1 MLLSHLTS
9 LCMSFWL
16 FKNCKPSSTDAT
28 AQLTEAA
35 EESLETNLPA
45 TSDPTSKNYLEE
57 HGYGVW
63 NVDRRKGGFQIYTL
77 SHGDRIGDLVLH
89 VNLDV
94 KHKVTTIFKT
104 KLEAE
109 EPDEKN
115 PNPKPNQIFHALYYE
130 KNVNFNEINW
140 IVMDVNDWR
149 TNEAIRFY
157 RRDNHLS
164 RKAQIRVT
172 PQDKG
177 WSIFSQMNY
186 YKTAAKMIPDKEID
200 KILVVRQ
207 ERQTYVTDHQ
217 AEIIETLR
225 FSFKSPSQ
233 DEETYV
239 DPIEAHAA
247 ELAAEDN
254 VKAAVEIAANAAV
267 AHEKEILED
276 KTERLPD
283 ATLDS

>member
-1 MLLSHLTS
+1 
-9 LCMSFWL
+9 
-16 FKNCKPSSTDAT
+16 
-28 AQLTEAA
+28 
-35 EESLETNLPA
+35 
-45 TSDPTSKNYLEE
+45 
-57 HGYGVW
+57 
-63 NVDRRKGGFQIYTL
+63 
-77 SHGDRIGDLVLH
+77 
-89 VNLDV
+89 
-94 KHKVTTIFKT
+94 
-104 KLEAE
+104 
-109 EPDEKN
+109 
-115 PNPKPNQIFHALYYE
+115 
-130 KNVNFNEINW
+130 
-140 IVMDVNDWR
+140 
-149 TNEAIRFY
+149 
-157 RRDNHLS
+157 
-164 RKAQIRVT
+164 
-172 PQDKG
+172 
-177 WSIFSQMNY
+177 
-186 YKTAAKMIPDKEID
+186 MIPDKEID